1 VTDLI
6 VSYRGANDGSPFAGL
21 FDHAGLGQNLDVVGK
36 GAAGHAGA
44 AGKFTNA
51 KAIRASTN

>member
-1 VTDLI
+1 MI

-51 KAIRASTN
+51 KPIRASTH